1 MSDAIE
7 ARSRQKRHWFVRVV
21 RVLGVLA
28 VAAVIVYLIADQ
40 VLAYQLRQRQAEFTE
55 RFGTLDYQAYI
66 PERPPADQDAG
77 RAYRYAL
84 GLMAEVQ
91 KEQGDWDMYHALV
104 DGPKSFERRG
114 NNDPLP
120 TEAEIDTMVR
130 AKIAAMVEGYAA
142 AAEARDQNKGS
153 VMASYDMKGDLHPVL
168 DEARQLARNFAAR
181 AIVEAR
187 DGNFD
192 AAFAWLESGLHLA
205 STMNNDPL
213 IIIALVRFAIV
224 ELTLDTAEIV
234 FNATDAPLPLS
245 DQFVKLLD
253 EVSSPS
259 AFASA
264 MVGEAALTLDNR
276 SASSLPGPLWS
287 LTLKKLLDM
296 YEAQIN
302 IIQSERTV
310 QRAAQLRNATV
321 SGPDGPGLGPGLIA
335 DMLSGAIAA
344 TLQTYDRMAVHADLL
359 RIAVALRDHKVA
371 HGAYPESLDAIAA
384 TYPGPLPVDPFSG
397 GPLHYRV
404 EGDGFVLYSVD
415 RDGVDDGGTEGT
427 RSKGDLVWSATR

>member
-1 MSDAIE
+1 MSDAAE
-7 ARSRQKRHWFVRVV
+7 PKMRRKRHWLVRVI
-21 RVLGVLA
+21 RILGVLA
-28 VAAVIVYLIADQ
+28 VAAVIVYLVADQ
-40 VLAYQLRQRQAEFTE
+40 VLAYQLRQRQAVFTE

-104 DGPKSFERRG
+104 DGPESFEKRG
-114 NNDPLP
+114 SSTPLP

-130 AKIAAMVEGYAA
+130 AKIAAMAEGYAA
-142 AAEARDQNKGS
+142 AAEARNLKEGS
-153 VMASYDMKGDLHPVL
+153 VMASYDMKGDLHPGL
-168 DEARQLARNFAAR
+168 DEARQLARNFAAC
-181 AIVEAR
+181 AMVEAR
-187 DGNFD
+187 DGDLN
-192 AAFAWLESGLHLA
+192 AACAWLESGLHLA
-205 STMNNDPL
+205 GTMNNDPL

-224 ELTLDTAEIV
+224 ELTLNTAEIV
-234 FNATDAPLPLS
+234 FNTTDASLPVS
-245 DQFVKLLD
+245 DQFVTLLD

-259 AFASA
+259 AFARA
-264 MVGEAALTLDNR
+264 VLGEAALTLDNQ

-296 YEAQIN
+296 YESQID

-310 QRAAQLRNATV
+310 QRATQLHKATM
-321 SGPDGPGLGPGLIA
+321 SGPDGPGLGPGPIA
-335 DMLSGAIAA
+335 DMLGGAIAA

-359 RIAVALRDHKVA
+359 RVAVALREYKVA

-427 RSKGDLVWSATR
+427 RSKGDLVWTATR